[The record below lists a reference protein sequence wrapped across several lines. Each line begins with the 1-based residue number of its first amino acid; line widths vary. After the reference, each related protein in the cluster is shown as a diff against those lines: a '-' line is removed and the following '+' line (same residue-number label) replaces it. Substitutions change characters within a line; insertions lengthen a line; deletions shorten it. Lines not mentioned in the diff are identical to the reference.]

1 MLYVFNGLAAAT
13 GVPEIEMAVMRSMRL
28 FGSWLAALFLAT
40 GLAGAVSAAPAAPP
54 VPLDGHFALTTLD
67 GRAVTDA
74 DYRSKWLLIYFG
86 YTFCPDVCP
95 TTLTQIGGALDAMGP
110 QAKEFQPVFITV
122 DPARDKPTVLR
133 DYMKSFDSR
142 ILALTGEPDDIETS
156 AKSFHVYY
164 RPRSLGNGQYTV
176 DHSSYIYV
184 MNPKG
189 KFVEL
194 LTGDLPGH
202 PLADDLRKL
211 LKKE

>member
-1 MLYVFNGLAAAT
+1 MWRA
-13 GVPEIEMAVMRSMRL
+13 PEIEMTAMISKRRFANWTAAFCLVMG
-28 FGSWLAALFLAT
+28 F
-40 GLAGAVSAAPAAPP
+40 AGAASAATTPA
-54 VPLDGHFALTTLD
+54 PLDGHFALTTLD
-67 GRAVTDA
+67 GKDVTDA
-74 DYRSKWLLIYFG
+74 DYRGKWLLIYFG

-95 TTLTQIGGALDAMGP
+95 TTLTQIGGALDALGP
-110 QAKEFQPVFITV
+110 QAKEFQPIFITV
-122 DPARDKPTVLR
+122 DPARDKPAVLR
-133 DYMKSFDSR
+133 DYMKSFDPR

-211 LKKE
+211 VK

>member
-1 MLYVFNGLAAAT
+1 LYVFKALPAAWRAS
-13 GVPEIEMAVMRSMRL
+13 EIEMIAMISTRRS
-28 FGSWLAALFLAT
+28 GNWIAALCLVT
-40 GLAGAVSAAPAAPP
+40 GLFAGIASAVVPA
-54 VPLDGHFALTTLD
+54 PLDGHFALTTLD
-67 GRAVTDA
+67 GRDVTDA
-74 DYRSKWLLIYFG
+74 DYRGKWLLIYFG

-95 TTLTQIGGALDAMGP
+95 TTLTQIGGALDALGP
-110 QAKEFQPVFITV
+110 QAKEFQPIFITV
-122 DPARDKPTVLR
+122 DPARDKVPVLR
-133 DYMKSFDSR
+133 DYMKSFDPR

-184 MNPKG
+184 INPKG

-211 LKKE
+211 VK

>member
-1 MLYVFNGLAAAT
+1 MAAMIPT
-13 GVPEIEMAVMRSMRL
+13 RRSRN
-28 FGSWLAALFLAT
+28 WIAALCFFP
-40 GLAGAVSAAPAAPP
+40 GLSTSSAPAAPSA
-54 VPLDGHFALTTLD
+54 PLDGHFALTTLD
-67 GRAVTDA
+67 GKDVTDA
-74 DYRSKWLLIYFG
+74 DYRGKWLLIYFG

-95 TTLTQIGGALDAMGP
+95 TTLTQIGGALDVLGP
-110 QAKEFQPVFITV
+110 QAKAFQPIFITV
-122 DPARDKPTVLR
+122 DPARDKPPVLR
-133 DYMKSFDSR
+133 DYMKSFDPR
-142 ILALTGEPDDIETS
+142 IVALTGEPDDIETS

-211 LKKE
+211 IK

>member
-1 MLYVFNGLAAAT
+1 MIAKHLSRYFAAALT
-13 GVPEIEMAVMRSMRL
+13 ATFPVVAV
-28 FGSWLAALFLAT
+28 
-40 GLAGAVSAAPAAPP
+40 PAAETSP
-54 VPLDGHFALTTLD
+54 VNGHFELTTLN
-67 GRAVTDA
+67 GRNVTNA
-74 DYRSKWLLIYFG
+74 DYHGKWLLVYFG

-95 TTLTQIGGALDAMGP
+95 TTLSQIGSALDSLGP
-110 QAKEFQPVFITV
+110 KAGDFQPIFITV
-122 DPARDKPTVLR
+122 DPARDKPPVLR

-142 ILALTGEPDDIETS
+142 ILALTGEPDNIEIA

-184 MNPKG
+184 MNPDG

-202 PLADDLRKL
+202 PLADDLHKL
-211 LKKE
+211 VK

>member
-1 MLYVFNGLAAAT
+1 MTAAKGGRLRLAAAF
-13 GVPEIEMAVMRSMRL
+13 GLVAL
-28 FGSWLAALFLAT
+28 FGL
-40 GLAGAVSAAPAAPP
+40 APASGAEPTP
-54 VPLDGHFALTTLD
+54 VNGHFALTTLD
-67 GRAVTDA
+67 GRDVTDA
-74 DYRSKWLLIYFG
+74 DYRGKWLLIYFG

-95 TTLTQIGGALDAMGP
+95 TTLSQIGGALDALGP
-110 QAKEFQPVFITV
+110 KAKEFQPLFITV
-122 DPARDKPTVLR
+122 DPARDKPQVLR
-133 DYMKSFDSR
+133 DYMKSFDAR
-142 ILALTGEPDDIETS
+142 IVALSGEPDDIETA

-184 MNPKG
+184 MNPQG

-211 LKKE
+211 VK

>member
-1 MLYVFNGLAAAT
+1 MIST
-13 GVPEIEMAVMRSMRL
+13 RRS
-28 FGSWLAALFLAT
+28 GNWIAALCLVM
-40 GLAGAVSAAPAAPP
+40 GLFSGVASAAAPP
-54 VPLDGHFALTTLD
+54 PAPLDGHFALATLD
-67 GRAVTDA
+67 GKDVTDA
-74 DYRSKWLLIYFG
+74 DYRGKWLLIYFG

-95 TTLTQIGGALDAMGP
+95 TTLTQIGGALDALGP
-110 QAKEFQPVFITV
+110 QAKEFQPIFITV
-122 DPARDKPTVLR
+122 DPARDKVPVLR
-133 DYMKSFDSR
+133 DYMKSFDPR
-142 ILALTGEPDDIETS
+142 IVALTGEPDDIETS

-184 MNPKG
+184 INPKG

-211 LKKE
+211 VK

>member
-1 MLYVFNGLAAAT
+1 MTAMISKRRFGTLIAAFCLVT
-13 GVPEIEMAVMRSMRL
+13 G
-28 FGSWLAALFLAT
+28 F
-40 GLAGAVSAAPAAPP
+40 AGAAPAVPP
-54 VPLDGHFALTTLD
+54 APLDGHFALSTLD

-74 DYRSKWLLIYFG
+74 DYRGKWLLIYFG

-95 TTLTQIGGALDAMGP
+95 TTLTQIGGALDALGP
-110 QAKEFQPVFITV
+110 QAKEFQPIFITV
-122 DPARDKPTVLR
+122 DPARDKPPVLR
-133 DYMKSFDSR
+133 EYMKSFDPR
-142 ILALTGEPDDIETS
+142 IVALTGEPDDIETS

-211 LKKE
+211 VK

>member
-1 MLYVFNGLAAAT
+1 LYVFNGLAAAWRAA
-13 GVPEIEMAVMRSMRL
+13 EIEMAAMIPKRR
-28 FGSWLAALFLAT
+28 FGNWLAAFCLIT
-40 GLAGAVSAAPAAPP
+40 GFAGIASAAAPAAPP
-54 VPLDGHFALTTLD
+54 APLDGHFSLSTLD

-74 DYRSKWLLIYFG
+74 DYHGKWLLIYFG

-95 TTLTQIGGALDAMGP
+95 TTLTQIGSALDALGP
-110 QAKEFQPVFITV
+110 QAKEFQPIFITV
-122 DPARDKPTVLR
+122 DPARDKPPVLR
-133 DYMKSFDSR
+133 DYMKSFDPR
-142 ILALTGEPDDIETS
+142 IVALTGEPDDIETS

-211 LKKE
+211 VK

>member
-1 MLYVFNGLAAAT
+1 M
-13 GVPEIEMAVMRSMRL
+13 ISKRR
-28 FGSWLAALFLAT
+28 FGNWLAAFCLVLGFAR
-40 GLAGAVSAAPAAPP
+40 AASAAPATAPA
-54 VPLDGHFALTTLD
+54 PLDGHFALSTLD

-74 DYRSKWLLIYFG
+74 DYRGKWLLIYFG

-95 TTLTQIGGALDAMGP
+95 TTLTQIGGALDALGP
-110 QAKEFQPVFITV
+110 QAKEFQPIFITV
-122 DPARDKPTVLR
+122 DPARDKPPVLR
-133 DYMKSFDSR
+133 DYMKSFDPR
-142 ILALTGEPDDIETS
+142 IVALTGEPDDIETS

-184 MNPKG
+184 INPKG

-211 LKKE
+211 VK